1 MMEYREVELIGGG
14 HEDDDGY
21 VATNTGTREPP
32 PPPLTHDD
40 NCGFLR
46 MLREEKERYV
56 RAYEDYIYCTYESI
70 SKTIDQSVMI
80 ELPIPDAYHA
90 CMVLHYY
97 IILYMVRDELVENWR
112 SSWAWTRRR
121 WTCGSRG

>member
-32 PPPLTHDD
+32 PPPPLTHDD
-40 NCGFLR
+40 NRGFLR

-56 RAYEDYIYCTYESI
+56 RACVRMRIIYIVLTNRSVKRSI
-70 SKTIDQSVMI
+70 N
-80 ELPIPDAYHA
+80 L
-90 CMVLHYY
+90 L
-97 IILYMVRDELVENWR
+97 
-112 SSWAWTRRR
+112 
-121 WTCGSRG
+121 

>member
-40 NCGFLR
+40 NRGFLR

-56 RAYEDYIYCTYESI
+56 RACVRMRIIYIVLTNRSVKRSI
-70 SKTIDQSVMI
+70 N
-80 ELPIPDAYHA
+80 L
-90 CMVLHYY
+90 L
-97 IILYMVRDELVENWR
+97 
-112 SSWAWTRRR
+112 
-121 WTCGSRG
+121 